1 MGNKIKQERKQ
12 NKNYENFSSN
22 WREWKRIFSS
32 VERVPKNSYPIIT
45 YQERPPEF
53 GTFFDLTLLTFHY
66 FPWQTRRKY
75 IIWIRMDTSFYIRTN
90 GASPPSSIRNGTGC
104 CGCGGCWVGY
114 PAERAKKSRNIW
126 CRTRISALCS
136 WFSEIGFSEL
146 FTLWPDNKKMPWYF
160 WTPRVGKIKIR
171 CEIIYRLIWRGTFT
185 ECNSTKELQ
194 WEVKMMIAPVF
205 MQLTSES
212 LFWMFEIY

>member
-146 FTLWPDNKKMPWYF
+146 FTLWPDNKKMPYL
-160 WTPRVGKIKIR
+160 
-171 CEIIYRLIWRGTFT
+171 CA
-185 ECNSTKELQ
+185 
-194 WEVKMMIAPVF
+194 MIFLDAQGWKDKNQVRNYIQINLKRNIHG
-205 MQLTSES
+205 M
-212 LFWMFEIY
+212 